1 MKWRLRQPRMKMP
14 FPVSVAANRSR
25 RFTIRALLNSRK
37 AAGNALHA
45 GKCEKNYQT
54 VRAE

>member
-1 MKWRLRQPRMKMP
+1 MALTPAAHEMP
-14 FPVSVAANRSR
+14 LPVSVAANRSK

-45 GKCEKNYQT
+45 GKCEKSHQT